1 MFMIELEDL
10 TKTYVLGQERI
21 VAVDN
26 LSLTVQAGEFV
37 AILGKS
43 GCGKT
48 TLISLV
54 GGLDRPDRGRIR
66 VNGED
71 ITRLE
76 DAELT
81 RYRREQVG
89 IVFQFFNLFP
99 ILTVAENV
107 ALPCLLRSRPDKEV
121 QARVEDLLT
130 AVGLWNRRHHYP
142 HEISGGEMQRVA
154 IARALVNAPQLIL
167 ADEPTGNLDSRAG
180 REVLEL
186 MVELRRRQQVT
197 VILATHSSE
206 AAAHADRRF
215 TMRDGSLST
224 ATERTP

>member
-1 MFMIELEDL
+1 MFMIELENL

-26 LSLTVQAGEFV
+26 LSVTVQAGEFV

-66 VNGED
+66 VNGLD
-71 ITRLE
+71 ITRLG

-81 RYRREQVG
+81 SYRREQVG
-89 IVFQFFNLFP
+89 IVFQFFNLIP

-224 ATERTP
+224 PAERTP